1 MYDYLLFDLD
11 GTVVDSGLG
20 VTNSVMY
27 ALKKWGIEVK
37 DRKKLYVFLGPPLV
51 DSFSEHYGFSH
62 EDSLKC
68 VEYYREYYN
77 EKGIFENTVYD
88 GIVDVLVKAR
98 EMGKKIILATSKPEE
113 YAKQI
118 LEYLDLLQHFD
129 FVAGATMDE
138 SRNEKAGVIRYALE
152 SLGITDPSDVVMI
165 GDRKYDVVGSREYGF
180 DCVGV
185 LFGFGSREE
194 LESVRAA
201 YIVETV
207 AELGEI
213 LQAM

>member
-20 VTNSVMY
+20 VTNSVIY
-27 ALKKWGIEVK
+27 ALKKWGIEVEN
-37 DRKKLYVFLGPPLV
+37 REKLYVFLGPPLV
-51 DSFSEHYGFSH
+51 DSFSEHFGFSH
-62 EDSLKC
+62 DDSLRC

-98 EMGKKIILATSKPEE
+98 DMGKKIILATSKPEE

-118 LEYLDLLQHFD
+118 LEHLGLLDHFD

-138 SRNEKAGVIRYALE
+138 SRNEKSGVIRYALE
-152 SLGITDPSDVVMI
+152 SLKIDDVSKIVMI
-165 GDRKYDVVGSREYGF
+165 GDRKYDVLGAAEHGIETI
-180 DCVGV
+180 GV
-185 LFGFGSREE
+185 LFGFGDEEE
-194 LESVRAA
+194 LLKAGA
-201 YIVETV
+201 KYIAPTP
-207 AELGEI
+207 ADI
-213 LQAM
+213 LKFI

>member
-27 ALKKWGIEVK
+27 ALKKWGIEVEN
-37 DRKKLYVFLGPPLV
+37 REKLYVFLGPPLV
-51 DSFSEHYGFSH
+51 DSFSEHFGFSH
-62 EDSLKC
+62 EDSLRC

-118 LEYLDLLQHFD
+118 LEHLGLLQYFD

-138 SRNEKAGVIRYALE
+138 SRNEKAGVIRYAVE
-152 SLGITDPSDVVMI
+152 SLNINDVSKIVMI
-165 GDRKYDVVGSREYGF
+165 GDRKFDVIGAAEHGI
-180 DCVGV
+180 DTIGV
-185 LFGFGSREE
+185 LFGFGDEDE
-194 LESVRAA
+194 LLRAGA
-201 YIVETV
+201 KYIAPTP
-207 AELGEI
+207 ADI
-213 LQAM
+213 LKFI

>member
-20 VTNSVMY
+20 VTSSVMY
-27 ALKKWGIEVK
+27 ALKKWGIEVEN
-37 DRKKLYVFLGPPLV
+37 REKLYVFLGPPLV
-51 DSFSEHYGFSH
+51 DSFSEHFGFSH
-62 EDSLKC
+62 EDSLRC

-98 EMGKKIILATSKPEE
+98 EK

-118 LEYLDLLQHFD
+118 LEHLGLLQYFD

-152 SLGITDPSDVVMI
+152 SLNINDVSKIVMI
-165 GDRKYDVVGSREYGF
+165 GDRKFDVIGAAEHGI
-180 DCVGV
+180 DTIGV
-185 LFGFGSREE
+185 LFGFGDEDE
-194 LESVRAA
+194 LLRAGA
-201 YIVETV
+201 KYIAPTP
-207 AELGEI
+207 ADI
-213 LQAM
+213 LKFM

>member
-11 GTVVDSGLG
+11 GTVIDSGLG

-27 ALKKWGIEVK
+27 ALKKWGIEVE

-51 DSFSEHYGFSH
+51 DSFSEHFGFSH

-77 EKGIFENTVYD
+77 EKGIFENIVYD
-88 GIVDVLVKAR
+88 GIVEVLVKAR
-98 EMGKKIILATSKPEE
+98 EMGKKTILATSKPEE

-118 LEYLDLLQHFD
+118 LNHLGISKNFD
-129 FVAGATMDE
+129 FIAGATMDE

-152 SLGITDPSDVVMI
+152 SLKINDMSKIVMI
-165 GDRKYDVVGSREYGF
+165 GDRKYDVIGAKEHGIETI
-180 DCVGV
+180 GV
-185 LFGFGSREE
+185 LFGFGSEEE
-194 LESVRAA
+194 LLLAGA
-201 YIVETV
+201 KYIAPTP
-207 AELGEI
+207 ADI
-213 LQAM
+213 LKFV

>member
-11 GTVVDSGLG
+11 GTVIDSGLG

-27 ALKKWGIEVK
+27 ALKKWGIEVE

-51 DSFSEHYGFSH
+51 DSFSEHFGFSH

-77 EKGIFENTVYD
+77 EKGIFENIVYD
-88 GIVDVLVKAR
+88 GIVEVLVKAR
-98 EMGKKIILATSKPEE
+98 EMGKKTILATSKPEE

-118 LEYLDLLQHFD
+118 LNHLGISKHFD
-129 FVAGATMDE
+129 FIAGATMDE

-152 SLGITDPSDVVMI
+152 SLKINDMSKIVMI
-165 GDRKYDVVGSREYGF
+165 GDRKYDVIGAKEHGIETI
-180 DCVGV
+180 GV
-185 LFGFGSREE
+185 LFGFGSEEE
-194 LESVRAA
+194 LLLAGA
-201 YIVETV
+201 KYIAPTP
-207 AELGEI
+207 ADI
-213 LQAM
+213 LKFI